1 MKLPISIVNI
11 IFQLMSDLFNQA
23 RYPFEVACINPCKT
37 IAGPTERKLIN
48 IPIRI
53 KPPNIPKI
61 EDKNA
66 VAKVAMRINNKIK
79 SISIYYLI
87 WQEIC
92 NTSSFYF

>member
-1 MKLPISIVNI
+1 M
-11 IFQLMSDLFNQA
+11 FALFNQA

-66 VAKVAMRINNKIK
+66 VAKVAIRIIKKIK
-79 SISIYYLI
+79 SISIYYLL

-92 NTSSFYF
+92 NTLSFYF